1 MADLPN
7 ALSLAGALALLFTG
21 LLTEVIVTGRQ
32 YRRMIREKDE
42 AIAEWRTVAH
52 TTQAQVSKL
61 LADDKLEHALLQ
73 SLVGESNRRA
83 EPGGG

>member
-1 MADLPN
+1 
-7 ALSLAGALALLFTG
+7 
-21 LLTEVIVTGRQ
+21 
-32 YRRMIREKDE
+32 MIREKDE